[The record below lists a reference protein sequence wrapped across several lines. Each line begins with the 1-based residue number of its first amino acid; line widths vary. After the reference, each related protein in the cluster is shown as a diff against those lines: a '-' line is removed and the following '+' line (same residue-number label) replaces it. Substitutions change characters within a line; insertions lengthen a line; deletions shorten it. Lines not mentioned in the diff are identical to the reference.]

1 MRISHLN
8 RQRNTVGDSGRPID
22 IEFTGPLILS
32 GDPTEGV
39 DAATKQYVDNRFLS
53 LSASDLKSGILPIGR
68 LPAFSGD
75 LTNVAGSNVFTLNPT
90 GVTSGTYRKVTVDAK
105 GRVIGSSALG
115 ASDIPP
121 LDWTKITKNKPTT
134 LAGYGITDGIN
145 LTGDTI
151 VGTLKSNATPTAAM
165 HAVTRGYIETAA
177 SGAGGLVSPG
187 VIIGFPTTTTPSGY
201 LRCNGGEVRKDIYP
215 ELYSVIGDKFN
226 SIIVPG
232 AGKPW
237 EQHYAINDI
246 HDRDIN
252 GWTAATALPYAVLY
266 HKAVVTKNRVY
277 LIGGGNSSS
286 RFSAVY
292 TAPISADGTL
302 GAWTAATSLP
312 GEFAYFTAFVAKN
325 KLYVL
330 AGGTNAI
337 SSTTTVYFANINADG
352 TLGAWTVGTPLPQ
365 PNSYAEAIVIR
376 NKVYLIGG
384 HTESALSETVYVA
397 NINSDGTLGAWTL
410 HSTLP
415 GSLYGFVLAVVKN
428 KVYAIGG
435 GAYQTFSDI
444 VYVADISADGT
455 LGAWVAAGNIPVPL
469 AVGCVYVSKHYIY
482 LIGGAYGT
490 NLYTRNTYKA
500 KINADGTLGAWSYM
514 GTLPYVLGYSTLIA
528 VNNKLH
534 ILGGYINNA
543 VNATIMTASIDGGSN
558 DYSSYYDGTIT
569 VTDSNKFKLPDYTS
583 KETLTERLY
592 IKY

>member
-187 VIIGFPTTTTPSGY
+187 IIIGFPTTTTPGGY
-201 LRCNGGEVRKDIYP
+201 LRCNGGEVSKTTYAA
-215 ELYSVIGDKFN
+215 LYSVVGDLFG
-226 SIIVPG
+226 SDLTPG
-232 AGKPW
+232 SGKPW
-237 EQHYAINDI
+237 KQQYAFNTEQSSDITGWVADANLPGTLHASQAIVTKN
-246 HDRDIN
+246 RVYLLGGYNGNNYVSTVYTAPIN
-252 GWTAATALPYAVLY
+252 EDGTLGTWTTGTNLPGVLY
-266 HKAVVTKNRVY
+266 HSQAIVTKNRVYLLGGWIGGGAVATVYTAPINEDGTLGTWTTGTSLPEPVRWSQAIVTKNRVYLLGGGNSSGSVSTVYTAPINADGTLGAWITGTSLPGVLSGSQAIVTKNRVYLLGGWNGSYLSTVYTAPINADGTLGIWTTGPSLPGALYSSQAIVTKNRVYLLGGNSSDPVSRLEVYTAPINSDGTIGVWVTGTSLPGVLGYSQAVVTKNRVY
-277 LIGGGNSSS
+277 LLGGYSNSGTVST
-286 RFSAVY
+286 VY
-292 TAPISADGTL
+292 TAPFS
-302 GAWTAATSLP
+302 
-312 GEFAYFTAFVAKN
+312 
-325 KLYVL
+325 
-330 AGGTNAI
+330 GG
-337 SSTTTVYFANINADG
+337 
-352 TLGAWTVGTPLPQ
+352 L
-365 PNSYAEAIVIR
+365 
-376 NKVYLIGG
+376 
-384 HTESALSETVYVA
+384 
-397 NINSDGTLGAWTL
+397 
-410 HSTLP
+410 
-415 GSLYGFVLAVVKN
+415 
-428 KVYAIGG
+428 
-435 GAYQTFSDI
+435 
-444 VYVADISADGT
+444 
-455 LGAWVAAGNIPVPL
+455 
-469 AVGCVYVSKHYIY
+469 
-482 LIGGAYGT
+482 
-490 NLYTRNTYKA
+490 
-500 KINADGTLGAWSYM
+500 
-514 GTLPYVLGYSTLIA
+514 
-528 VNNKLH
+528 
-534 ILGGYINNA
+534 
-543 VNATIMTASIDGGSN
+543 N
-558 DYSSYYDGTIT
+558 DYSSFYDGSIAAI
-569 VTDSNKFKLPDYTS
+569 TDSTKFRLPDYTS
-583 KETLTERLY
+583 RESTAERYY